1 MILFI
6 TAQDAATSDNF
17 IVAGHLM
24 ATAATALCG
33 PTATRAPL
41 LAALEANGDQPFLAF
56 SHGEPREIRGHDDN
70 LGIGEGDIALLI
82 NRRTYAHACH
92 TGESLGPLV
101 AGAGGIWFG
110 YAGPVN
116 ALPSD
121 PDTINLFRE
130 IVDFIAQ
137 HFPECDS
144 PALAQAFMD
153 DLSALTDVGFDTVCA
168 TASLEQL
175 HTFRDISRR
184 LRIWLPGVP
193 EPIKHPE
200 AFGDPVL

>member
-6 TAQDAATSDNF
+6 TAQDAATNDNY
-17 IVAGHLM
+17 IVAGHLT
-24 ATAATALCG
+24 AIAATALCG
-33 PTATRAPL
+33 PIATRAPL
-41 LAALEANGDQPFLAF
+41 LAALAANEDHPFLAF
-56 SHGEPREIRGHDDN
+56 SHGQPQEIRGHDDG
-70 LGIGEGDIALLI
+70 LGIGEGDIALLTG
-82 NRRTYAHACH
+82 RCTFAHACH
-92 TGESLGPLV
+92 TGESLGSVV
-101 AGAGGIWFG
+101 AGAGGTWFG

-137 HFPECDS
+137 RFPECDS
-144 PALAQAFMD
+144 PAFAQAFLN
-153 DLSALTDVGFDTVCA
+153 DLSALTDGGFDAVST

-184 LRIWLPGVP
+184 LRIWLPGVV